1 MTTDFVPQI
10 QASTA
15 QSTDRPQPVSSVA
28 GAGALRKPG
37 LEDSNA
43 KLDQGISTHAGHKQ
57 AGEEVTSETLA
68 RAVLDLN
75 KYVQS
80 LNRDLQFSID
90 EKTGRTVIKVLDSE
104 TKEVIRQIPPEEV
117 LSLARN
123 LKESGASVI
132 LQVKA

>member
-10 QASTA
+10 HTLTA
-15 QSTDRPQPVSSVA
+15 QPTDRPQPVSSVV

-37 LEDSNA
+37 LGDSNA
-43 KLDQGISTHAGHKQ
+43 TPDQSPSTHAGRDR
-57 AGEEVTSETLA
+57 AGEEVASETLA

-75 KYVQS
+75 EYVQS

-123 LKESGASVI
+123 LHESGAGVI
-132 LQVKA
+132 LRVKA